1 MMNMTMDPHARRK
14 APPISLIVLA
24 LLSARAPAALGA
36 ESLSG
41 PLHLAVSA
49 AEKAAAPALLY
60 DYALF
65 TASFAARSVGI
76 VFQHE
81 DFKTIHPM
89 QINRYGVFFLVYP
102 LPVGTDEPLRY
113 RYVVD
118 GAWVRDPL
126 NGESTRDPL
135 TGTTLS
141 VLRYPRIS
149 DEKPG
154 VYRIL
159 DGRRATFT
167 FRAGPDE
174 RVFLSGSFNDWDPFM
189 YPMAEVEPGL
199 YRVSLDLSPGIQR
212 YGFVVEGEILV
223 DPLNPESAFSRDGLR
238 VSVLS
243 VN

>member
-1 MMNMTMDPHARRK
+1 MMDMTMIPNARRL
-14 APPISLIVLA
+14 APPLTRIVLA
-24 LLSARAPAALGA
+24 FLSACAPAALRA
-36 ESLSG
+36 ESLSS

-49 AEKAAAPALLY
+49 VKEAAAPRLLD
-60 DYALF
+60 DYAIF
-65 TASFAARSVGI
+65 TADFAARSVG
-76 VFQHE
+76 VAFRHE
-81 DFKTIHPM
+81 DFRVVHPM
-89 QINRYGVFFLVYP
+89 EINRYGVFFLVYP

-126 NGESTRDPL
+126 NAESARDPR
-135 TGTTLS
+135 TGTALS
-141 VLRYPRIS
+141 VLRYARIS

-167 FRAGPDE
+167 FRADPGG
-174 RVFLSGSFNDWDPFM
+174 RVFLSGSFSDWDPFM

-199 YRVSLDLSPGIQR
+199 YRVSIDLSPGIQR
-212 YGFVVEGEILV
+212 YGFVVKGELLI

-243 VN
+243 VK